1 MTRSP
6 VSAVVT
12 TYNNAATLDAC
23 LASLAFADEVLV
35 LDSGSTDETVAIA
48 RRHGARVQVEA
59 FKGYGPQKQHAIDLA
74 RHDWILLLD
83 ADEAL
88 APDAAVKIAAA
99 LTQPAV
105 TGFELPRRERM
116 FWQWQHRLSKHNH
129 HLRLFDRRVHRMDVR
144 DPIHAAPDRRVGRVA
159 RLDALFLHDGEPDIA
174 SKVQRIDRYSSGM
187 APSLAVRRSP
197 LRLKLRLVCYPP
209 VVLLKQLVLK
219 RQILN
224 GWAGWIASVS
234 QAYYAFVKDAKA
246 LEFQRHR
253 RGDLRGDGS
262 LARRFTQQADGE
274 EGDRERRGD
283 QHRP

>member
-1 MTRSP
+1 MTRAP
-6 VSAVVT
+6 LSAVVT

-23 LASLAFADEVLV
+23 LASLGFADEVLV
-35 LDSGSTDETVAIA
+35 LDSGSDDATVQIA
-48 RRHGARVQVEA
+48 ARHGARVVVEA
-59 FKGYGPQKQHAIDLA
+59 FKGYGPQKQRALDLA
-74 RHDWILLLD
+74 AHDWVLLLD

-88 APDAAVKIAAA
+88 ASGAAA
-99 LTQPAV
+99 RIEAALLQPAA

-116 FWQWQHRLSKHNH
+116 FWRWQHPLSKHNH

-144 DPIHAAPDRRVGRVA
+144 DPIHAAPDRRVGRVV
-159 RLDALFLHDGEPDIA
+159 RLDALFLHDGERDIA
-174 SKVQRIDRYSSGM
+174 AKLQRIDRYSSG
-187 APSLAVRRSP
+187 LAEALAAQRSP
-197 LRLKLRLVCYPP
+197 WQLKLRLLCYPP

-246 LEFQRHR
+246 LEVHQRR
-253 RGDLRGDGS
+253 RGSAS
-262 LARRFTQQADGE
+262 LARGFTQQADGE
-274 EGDRERRGD
+274 EGDHQGRGD